1 MSPPP
6 TYAALRGKR
15 AQQLGITNNLM
26 DAYVSMVV
34 HEQPPR
40 EPGPDAAA
48 ERIHPYGEVMT
59 MSQFLCW
66 LAGDALAGENAQ

>member
-1 MSPPP
+1 
-6 TYAALRGKR
+6 
-15 AQQLGITNNLM
+15 M

-34 HEQPPR
+34 HEQPSR
-40 EPGPDAAA
+40 EPGMPGPDAAA